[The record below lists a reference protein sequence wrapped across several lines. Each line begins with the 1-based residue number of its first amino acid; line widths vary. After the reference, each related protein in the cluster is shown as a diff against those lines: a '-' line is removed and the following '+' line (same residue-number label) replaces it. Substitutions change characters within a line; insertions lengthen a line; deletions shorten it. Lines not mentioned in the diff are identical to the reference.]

1 MENNIDTQLEL
12 AISTRNTYNESEAE
26 LYIGY
31 SSEKSTWQLL
41 IRYNDDISDLVER
54 YRMQIYY
61 LLAGYAIIEI
71 SEAYL
76 NAFAADPRIIYID
89 KPKSV
94 EQQVSYAQYASCLS
108 GTFINNYGLDG
119 DGTIFAIID
128 SGIDYRHNEFVRDG
142 KSRILSFWDQQA
154 VYQDTYANTY
164 KLGRIYTNEELNSI
178 LDGSYAGILPFHYAA
193 EQVSL
198 IMAAE
203 ALPDFHVLAF
213 SPLVHSIP
221 SGGYSDHRYI
231 LLPAA
236 VPLRPS

>member
-1 MENNIDTQLEL
+1 M
-12 AISTRNTYNESEAE
+12 
-26 LYIGY
+26 
-31 SSEKSTWQLL
+31 
-41 IRYNDDISDLVER
+41 
-54 YRMQIYY
+54 
-61 LLAGYAIIEI
+61 AGYAIIEI

-164 KLGRIYTNEELNSI
+164 KLGRTMLNVNGSTTTAVI
-178 LDGSYAGILPFHYAA
+178 VGKSLKKLDKEVFNGAS
-193 EQVSL
+193 VS
-198 IMAAE
+198 E
-203 ALPDFHVLAF
+203 NN
-213 SPLVHSIP
+213 
-221 SGGYSDHRYI
+221 
-231 LLPAA
+231 
-236 VPLRPS
+236 

>member
-1 MENNIDTQLEL
+1 MKMENNIDTQLEL
-12 AISTRNTYNESEAE
+12 AISTRNTYNESETE

-128 SGIDYRHNEFVRDG
+128 SGIDYRHNEFIRDG

-154 VYQDTYANTY
+154 VYQDTYANSY

-178 LDGSYAGILPFHYAA
+178 LDGSYAGTFRARNTGCGYCGRYEYWRCSSDRA
-193 EQVSL
+193 
-198 IMAAE
+198 
-203 ALPDFHVLAF
+203 
-213 SPLVHSIP
+213 
-221 SGGYSDHRYI
+221 SGCKDRKRYRI
-231 LLPAA
+231 ETSNYTWSYPWN
-236 VPLRPS
+236 

>member
-31 SSEKSTWQLL
+31 SSEMSSWQLL

-178 LDGSYAGILPFHYAA
+178 LDGSYAGILPS
-193 EQVSL
+193 E
-198 IMAAE
+198 
-203 ALPDFHVLAF
+203 DR
-213 SPLVHSIP
+213 
-221 SGGYSDHRYI
+221 SGHGT
-231 LLPAA
+231 
-236 VPLRPS
+236 

>member
-89 KPKSV
+89 KVWNSRCLMLSMHPVCPELSSIITAWMV
-94 EQQVSYAQYASCLS
+94 TEQSLRLLIRELIIDIMNLS
-108 GTFINNYGLDG
+108 GMEKAEFYL
-119 DGTIFAIID
+119 F
-128 SGIDYRHNEFVRDG
+128 GI
-142 KSRILSFWDQQA
+142 SR
-154 VYQDTYANTY
+154 
-164 KLGRIYTNEELNSI
+164 
-178 LDGSYAGILPFHYAA
+178 
-193 EQVSL
+193 
-198 IMAAE
+198 
-203 ALPDFHVLAF
+203 
-213 SPLVHSIP
+213 
-221 SGGYSDHRYI
+221 RYI
-231 LLPAA
+231 RIHMQILISWD
-236 VPLRPS
+236 VFIQMKN

>member
-94 EQQVSYAQYASCLS
+94 EQQVSYAQYASWMVTEQSLRLLIRELIIGIMNLS
-108 GTFINNYGLDG
+108 GMEKAEFYL
-119 DGTIFAIID
+119 F
-128 SGIDYRHNEFVRDG
+128 GI
-142 KSRILSFWDQQA
+142 SR
-154 VYQDTYANTY
+154 
-164 KLGRIYTNEELNSI
+164 
-178 LDGSYAGILPFHYAA
+178 
-193 EQVSL
+193 
-198 IMAAE
+198 
-203 ALPDFHVLAF
+203 
-213 SPLVHSIP
+213 
-221 SGGYSDHRYI
+221 RYI
-231 LLPAA
+231 RIHMQILISWD
-236 VPLRPS
+236 VFIQMKN

>member
-128 SGIDYRHNEFVRDG
+128 SELIIDIMNLSGMEKAEFYLFGI
-142 KSRILSFWDQQA
+142 SR
-154 VYQDTYANTY
+154 
-164 KLGRIYTNEELNSI
+164 
-178 LDGSYAGILPFHYAA
+178 
-193 EQVSL
+193 
-198 IMAAE
+198 
-203 ALPDFHVLAF
+203 
-213 SPLVHSIP
+213 
-221 SGGYSDHRYI
+221 RYI
-231 LLPAA
+231 RIHMQILISWD
-236 VPLRPS
+236 VFIQMKN